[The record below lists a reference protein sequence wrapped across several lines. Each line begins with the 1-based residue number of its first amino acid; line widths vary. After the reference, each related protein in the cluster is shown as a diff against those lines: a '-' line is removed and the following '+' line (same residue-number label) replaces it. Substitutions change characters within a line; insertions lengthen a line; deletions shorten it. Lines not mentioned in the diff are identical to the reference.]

1 MRQPRVSLSRK
12 SRLLT
17 FFALAA
23 AAALAAAVY
32 AYALL
37 PWGPWAYTDSAAYV
51 DAARHL
57 LSGQGVV
64 SLQSDGSVILLTHY
78 PPGYPTLIAAAMR
91 LTHNDWIAA
100 GRLLDVLSLTLFLFI
115 VGWWLYEASERP
127 LLGLLGMVLLATSL
141 PVARAFTSL
150 MSEPPFLVML
160 AAWLYSMWR
169 SVQRDC
175 SRWWWA
181 AVVIAALSV
190 SVRYAGLHAGIVL
203 VLAPLLFWP
212 SQPWRTRLRRAVLS
226 GAVFLLPFGAWMVY
240 SRVAGQSPGGWTAPH
255 QWLPAFGQFL
265 RLTGETFLAAIFPSW
280 AHPPLAAVGAF
291 WAAVVGVTAGW
302 GTAAAHWRKAS
313 ASPLVTLSLL
323 AALDALAWFP
333 FLAFMFVFIAPPPAL
348 DFRMYTPAFTMWLL
362 SGLAAL
368 AAWLQAKWPERV
380 RRQQIAAALAILAL
394 LGWMKSPASAAH
406 QTLLTMRYFGE
417 GYTARP
423 WQESMAEGVLHDV
436 AALPANTPLYSNNWP
451 GVLIWLERP
460 AFALNEMPYYMLWDE
475 ASTKNPRLIQW
486 RAHGGTVVLLW
497 QPGADRSRLWW
508 KALLKHNG
516 GTLCATDPIGALY
529 CRPTVKP

>member
-1 MRQPRVSLSRK
+1 MQRFIFSDK
-12 SRLLT
+12 RLPMFLI
-17 FFALAA
+17 FAA
-23 AAALAAAVY
+23 AVLAAAVY
-32 AYALL
+32 AYALA

-51 DAARHL
+51 DAARHIL
-57 LSGQGVV
+57 AGQGVL

-78 PPGYPTLIAAAMR
+78 PPGYPTLIAEAMR

-100 GRLLDVLSLTLFLFI
+100 GRLLDVLSLALFLFI
-115 VGWWLYEASERP
+115 VGWWLYEASDR
-127 LLGLLGMVLLATSL
+127 LLLALLGMVMLATSL

-169 SVQRDC
+169 SVQRD
-175 SRWWWA
+175 SSPWWWA
-181 AVVIAALSV
+181 AVMIAALSV

-203 VLAPLLFWP
+203 VLVPLLFWP
-212 SQPWRTRLRRAVLS
+212 SRPWRARLRRAIIS
-226 GAVFLLPFGAWMVY
+226 GAIFLLPFGAWMVY
-240 SRVAGQSPGGWTAPH
+240 GRVAGQSPGGWTAPH

-265 RLTGETFLAAIFPSW
+265 RLTGNTFLAAIFPYW
-280 AHPPLAAVGAF
+280 LHPPLAAIVAF
-291 WAAVVGVTAGW
+291 WVAVIAVAAGW
-302 GTAAAHWRKAS
+302 GVAVARWRKAS
-313 ASPLVTLSLL
+313 ASPLATLSLL
-323 AALDALAWFP
+323 AALDAFAWFP

-348 DFRMYTPAFTMWLL
+348 DFRMYTPAFTMWLV

-368 AAWLQAKWPERV
+368 AAWLQAKWPERA
-380 RRQQIAAALAILAL
+380 RLQQIAAAVAILVL

-406 QTLLTMRYFGE
+406 QALLTMRYFGE

-423 WQESMAEGVLHDV
+423 WQESMTAGVLHDV
-436 AALPANTPLYSNNWP
+436 AALPADTPLYSNNWP
-451 GVLIWLERP
+451 GVLIWLARP
-460 AFALNEMPYYMLWDE
+460 AFALNELPYYMLWEE

-486 RAHGGTVVLLW
+486 RAHGGAVVLLW

-516 GTLCATDPIGALY
+516 GTPCATDAIGALY